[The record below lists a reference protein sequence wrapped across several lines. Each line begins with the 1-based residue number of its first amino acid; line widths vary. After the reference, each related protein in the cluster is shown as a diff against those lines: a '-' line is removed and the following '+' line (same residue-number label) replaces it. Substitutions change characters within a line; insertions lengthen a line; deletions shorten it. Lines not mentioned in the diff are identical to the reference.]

1 MENKTIKCSSKED
14 QDIDAISYCGECKIY
29 MCINCE
35 KFHSKL
41 LSSHQ
46 TYNLK
51 EQLDEIFTGFCQ
63 EKNHSNKLEF
73 YCKNHNKLCCAACT
87 SKIGKDG
94 IGSHKDCEV
103 CFIEDIKKEKENK
116 IKSNIHYLEEL
127 SNNFKDLTNKFEDF
141 KTLYERIANNKEDLK
156 TKIQDIFIRLRNDL
170 NNREEELLQEIET
183 YFNDICC
190 NESLLKEIED
200 LPNKIQLSLEKGKK
214 IEINDNNNNKLAL
227 FINNCINIEN
237 NIQEINKIVEDIKKF
252 KSGSYKII
260 KFNYDEKFNLIKQN
274 IKSLGKISYFYF
286 DSLIINDDINQQK
299 VISNWI
305 SEKINNNIINFEK
318 IFTMSINGSSSK
330 DFHKFCD
337 NKGPT
342 LTLIKTTTNKNFG
355 GFTPL
360 NWEYS
365 GDSLVDE
372 SNQTFVFSLNSMKK
386 FDLINKDKTAIYCN
400 LEYGPSFG
408 ASDLSIESNM
418 KKGETYANEYTNF
431 FSEDNLELL
440 GEKKESQSF
449 DIKEIEVFKV
459 IY

>member
-190 NESLLKEIED
+190 NESLLKEIVD
-200 LPNKIQLSLEKGKK
+200 LPNKIELSLEKRKK
-214 IEINDNNNNKLAL
+214 NRN
-227 FINNCINIEN
+227 
-237 NIQEINKIVEDIKKF
+237 
-252 KSGSYKII
+252 
-260 KFNYDEKFNLIKQN
+260 
-274 IKSLGKISYFYF
+274 
-286 DSLIINDDINQQK
+286 
-299 VISNWI
+299 
-305 SEKINNNIINFEK
+305 
-318 IFTMSINGSSSK
+318 
-330 DFHKFCD
+330 
-337 NKGPT
+337 
-342 LTLIKTTTNKNFG
+342 
-355 GFTPL
+355 
-360 NWEYS
+360 
-365 GDSLVDE
+365 
-372 SNQTFVFSLNSMKK
+372 
-386 FDLINKDKTAIYCN
+386 
-400 LEYGPSFG
+400 
-408 ASDLSIESNM
+408 
-418 KKGETYANEYTNF
+418 
-431 FSEDNLELL
+431 
-440 GEKKESQSF
+440 
-449 DIKEIEVFKV
+449 
-459 IY
+459 

>member
-1 MENKTIKCSSKED
+1 MEKNTIKCSSKED
-14 QDIDAISYCGECKIY
+14 QDIEAISYCGECKVY
-29 MCINCE
+29 MCVNCD

-46 TYNLK
+46 TYSVN
-51 EQLDEIFTGFCQ
+51 EQLDDIFSEFCQ

-73 YCKNHNKLCCAACT
+73 YCKTHNILCCAACT

-94 IGSHKDCEV
+94 IGSHKDCDV

-116 IKSNIHYLEEL
+116 IKSNIEYLEEL
-127 SNNFKDLTNKFEDF
+127 SKNLNDLINNFEDF
-141 KTLYERIANNKEDLK
+141 RVLYERTVKNKEDLK
-156 TKIQDIFIRLRNDL
+156 MKIQDIFTVLRNDL
-170 NNREEELLQEIET
+170 NKREEELLLEVEN

-190 NESLLKEIED
+190 EESLIKEVED
-200 LPNKIQLSLEKGKK
+200 LPNKINLSLEKGKK
-214 IEINDNNNNKLAL
+214 IDINNNNKLAL
-227 FINNCINIEN
+227 FINNCINMEN
-237 NIQEINKIVEDIKKF
+237 NVLDINKVVENIKKF
-252 KSGSYKII
+252 KNGSYKTI
-260 KFNYDEKFNLIKQN
+260 KFDYDEKFNLIKQN

-286 DSLIINDDINQQK
+286 DSLIVKDDINQQK
-299 VISNWI
+299 TVTNWI
-305 SEKINNNIINFEK
+305 SQKIKNNVINFEK
-318 IFTMSINGSSSK
+318 IFTMSINGNSSK

-342 LTLIKTTTNKNFG
+342 LTLIKTTKDKTFG

-360 NWEYS
+360 NWEYK
-365 GDSLVDE
+365 GDSLIDE
-372 SNQTFVFSLNSMKK
+372 NNQTFVFSLNSMKK
-386 FDLINKDKTAIYCN
+386 FDLISKERTAIYCN
-400 LEYGPSFG
+400 WEYGPSFG

-440 GEKKESQSF
+440 GEKGENNSF
-449 DIKEIEVFKV
+449 DIKEIEVFTV